1 MVCLTDIKNDLLSM
15 KVEDFYLKHIVKSY
29 NWYFKEYLKVSSDEI
44 LDRLDCFKEIISKN
58 FGISFHSSQL
68 VGSAKLGYSLSPT
81 KCLKPF
87 ENETSDIDIALVS
100 DKLYS
105 FYWEKLRER
114 KAFKIYSKYFYQ
126 QLTNSVFRGYID
138 EKFLSGIDDIRTVWQ
153 DMKAPTNKSLQDKLS
168 VIHPINY
175 RIYRSWEDLEEYQLS
190 GIIATCRAIKEQ
202 KGV

>member
-1 MVCLTDIKNDLLSM
+1 M

>member
-1 MVCLTDIKNDLLSM
+1 M

-114 KAFKIYSKYFYQ
+114 KPCGQ
-126 QLTNSVFRGYID
+126 
-138 EKFLSGIDDIRTVWQ
+138 
-153 DMKAPTNKSLQDKLS
+153 KL
-168 VIHPINY
+168 P
-175 RIYRSWEDLEEYQLS
+175 D
-190 GIIATCRAIKEQ
+190 
-202 KGV
+202 